1 MVNMA
6 LSSQLDAFD
15 MRILSVLSKEGR
27 LPVTELANRVGLTK
41 SPCQARLKRLQR
53 DGFIKGFIAIL
64 DSEKMGTEHVSFT
77 EVKLSDTREQALAA
91 FNAAVLKI
99 EEIEQ
104 CHMIAGSFDY
114 LLKVRTTDI
123 SSYRLV
129 LGEKISQL
137 PHVANTSSF
146 IAMQAV
152 KDIDTRSRSEF
163 KK

>member
-1 MVNMA
+1 MANMPVN
-6 LSSQLDAFD
+6 SQLDAFD
-15 MRILSVLSKEGR
+15 RQILSELSKEGR
-27 LPVTELANRVGLTK
+27 LPVTELASRVGLTK

-64 DSEKMGTEHVSFT
+64 DSEKMGVEHVSFT

-114 LLKVRTTDI
+114 LLKVRTSDI
-123 SSYRLV
+123 ASYRLV

-146 IAMQAV
+146 IAMQAI
-152 KDIDTRSRSEF
+152 KDTNTRGILN
-163 KK
+163 

>member
-1 MVNMA
+1 MANVA
-6 LSSQLDAFD
+6 LSSQLDTFD
-15 MRILSVLSKEGR
+15 RHILSVLSKEGR

-53 DGFIKGFIAIL
+53 DGFIKSFIAIL
-64 DSEKMGTEHVSFT
+64 DSTKMGTEHVSFT
-77 EVKLSDTREQALAA
+77 EVKLSDTRERALAA
-91 FNAAVLKI
+91 FNAAVLNI
-99 EEIEQ
+99 DEIEQ

-123 SSYRLV
+123 ASYRLV

-146 IAMQAV
+146 IAMQTV
-152 KDIDTRSRSEF
+152 KDIDTGSLA
-163 KK
+163 

>member
-1 MVNMA
+1 MANMPVN
-6 LSSQLDAFD
+6 SQLDAFD
-15 MRILSVLSKEGR
+15 RQILSELSREGR
-27 LPVTELANRVGLTK
+27 LPVTELASRVGLTK

-64 DSEKMGTEHVSFT
+64 DSEKMGVEHVSFT

-114 LLKVRTTDI
+114 LLKVRTSDI
-123 SSYRLV
+123 ASYRLV

-146 IAMQAV
+146 IAMQAI
-152 KDIDTRSRSEF
+152 KDTNTRGILN
-163 KK
+163 

>member
-1 MVNMA
+1 MA
-6 LSSQLDAFD
+6 NVPYNSQLDAFD
-15 MRILSVLSKEGR
+15 MQILSELSKEGR
-27 LPVTELANRVGLTK
+27 LPVTELASRVGLTK

-64 DSEKMGTEHVSFT
+64 DSEKLGIEHVSFT

-91 FNAAVLKI
+91 FNVAVLKI
-99 EEIEQ
+99 DEIEQ

-114 LLKVRTTDI
+114 LLKVRTSDI
-123 SSYRLV
+123 ASYRLV

-152 KDIDTRSRSEF
+152 KDIDTRGLNNA
-163 KK
+163 

>member
-1 MVNMA
+1 MA
-6 LSSQLDAFD
+6 NTPLGSQLDAYD
-15 MRILSVLSKEGR
+15 MQILSELSKEGR
-27 LPVTELANRVGLTK
+27 LPVTELASRVGLTK

-64 DSEKMGTEHVSFT
+64 DSEKMGIEHVSFT

-91 FNAAVLKI
+91 FLAAVLKI
-99 EEIEQ
+99 KEIEQ

-123 SSYRLV
+123 ASYRLV

-152 KDIDTRSRSEF
+152 KDVDTRGLID
-163 KK
+163 K

>member
-1 MVNMA
+1 MENMP
-6 LSSQLDAFD
+6 LNSQLDAFD
-15 MRILSVLSKEGR
+15 KQILSELSKEGR
-27 LPVTELANRVGLTK
+27 LPVTELASRVGLTK

-64 DSEKMGTEHVSFT
+64 DSEKMGIEHVSFT

-99 EEIEQ
+99 SEIEQ

-114 LLKVRTTDI
+114 LLKVRTRDI
-123 SSYRLV
+123 ASYRLV

-146 IAMQAV
+146 IAMQAI
-152 KDIDTRSRSEF
+152 KDIDTRGL
-163 KK
+163 